1 MSRLQIKNVSA
12 SYKTQILDDINIEI
26 GAGDFTVFVGPSGCG
41 KTSLLNFVA
50 GFNQPHKGTITLDGK
65 QITGPGSDR
74 GVVFQ
79 QDALLPWLNI
89 IDNVALGLELQ
100 GIAKSERERRAKE
113 VLALVDLA
121 GFEYHKVWELS
132 GGMKQ
137 RASLARALA
146 ADPQVLLMDEP
157 FGALDA
163 FTREQ
168 VQALI
173 LKVWHK
179 TGKEILLVTHDIEE
193 AVFLATEL
201 ILMTPRPGRIVERL
215 RLNFGGR
222 FANGESARS
231 IKSDPKF
238 IEVREYVLSH
248 FFTSREAADD
258 REYSK

>member
-1 MSRLQIKNVSA
+1 MSRLSIKNVSA
-12 SYKTQILDDINIEI
+12 SYAHQILDNISFEV
-26 GAGDFTVFVGPSGCG
+26 GAGDFVVFVGPSGCG

-50 GFNQPHKGTITLDGK
+50 GFNQPHSGSISLDGK
-65 QITGPGSDR
+65 LITGPGSDR

-89 IDNVALGLELQ
+89 IENVALGLELK
-100 GIAKSERERRAKE
+100 GIAKSEREARAKE

-121 GFEYHKVWELS
+121 GFEQHKVWELS

-137 RASLARALA
+137 RASLARAWA
-146 ADPQVLLMDEP
+146 ADPQILLMDEP

-173 LKVWHK
+173 LKVWHQ
-179 TGKEILLVTHDIEE
+179 TGKEVLLVTHDIEE
-193 AVFLATEL
+193 AVFLASEL
-201 ILMTPRPGRIVERL
+201 VLMTPRPGRIVERL
-215 RLNFGGR
+215 RLDFGKR
-222 FANGESARS
+222 FANGESARQ

-248 FFTSREAADD
+248 FFTGREVADERD
-258 REYSK
+258 YA

>member
-1 MSRLQIKNVSA
+1 MSKLSIKNVSA
-12 SYKTQILDDINIEI
+12 SYKTQILDNVSFDVS
-26 GAGDFTVFVGPSGCG
+26 AGEFVVFVGPSGCG

-50 GFNQPHKGTITLDGK
+50 GFNQPHSGSITLDGNL
-65 QITGPGSDR
+65 ITGPGSDR

-89 IDNVALGLELQ
+89 IENVALGLELQ
-100 GIAKSERERRAKE
+100 GIPRADRETRAKE

-121 GFEYHKVWELS
+121 GFEQHKVWELS

-146 ADPQVLLMDEP
+146 ANPQILLMDEP

-168 VQALI
+168 MQALI

-179 TGKEILLVTHDIEE
+179 TGKEVLLVTHDIEE
-193 AVFLATEL
+193 AVFLASEL
-201 ILMTPRPGRIVERL
+201 VLMTPRPGRIVERL
-215 RLNFGGR
+215 SLDFGRR
-222 FANGESARS
+222 FSQGESARQ

-238 IEVREYVLSH
+238 IEIREYVLSH
-248 FFTSREAADD
+248 FFTNREIVHE
-258 REYSK
+258 REYS

>member
-12 SYKTQILDDINIEI
+12 SYKTQILDNINIEI
-26 GAGDFTVFVGPSGCG
+26 GAGDFAVFVGPSGCG

-50 GFNQPHKGTITLDGK
+50 GFNQPHEGTITLDGK
-65 QITGPGSDR
+65 KITGPGSDR

-100 GIAKSERERRAKE
+100 GVSKTEREQRAKE

-215 RLNFGGR
+215 RLDFGSR
-222 FANGESARS
+222 FASGESARA

-248 FFTSREAADD
+248 FFTNRESADD
-258 REYSK
+258 REYTE

>member
-1 MSRLQIKNVSA
+1 MSRLSIKNLGA
-12 SYKTQILDDINIEI
+12 RYKTQILDNISLEVS
-26 GAGDFTVFVGPSGCG
+26 AGDFVVFVGPSGCG
-41 KTSLLNFVA
+41 KTSLLNFIA
-50 GFNQPHKGTITLDGK
+50 GFNQPHTGTITLDEK
-65 QITGPGSDR
+65 LITGPGSDR

-89 IDNVALGLELQ
+89 IENVALGLELQ
-100 GIAKSERERRAKE
+100 GIPRAARESRAKE

-121 GFEYHKVWELS
+121 GFEQHKVWELS

-146 ADPQVLLMDEP
+146 ANPQVLLMDEP

-168 VQALI
+168 MQALI

-179 TGKEILLVTHDIEE
+179 TGKEVLLVTHDIEE
-193 AVFLATEL
+193 AVFLASEL
-201 ILMTPRPGRIVERL
+201 LLMTPRPGRIVERI
-215 RLNFGGR
+215 RLDFGAR
-222 FANGESARS
+222 FASGESARH

-248 FFTSREAADD
+248 FFTNRDTANE
-258 REYSK
+258 REYS

>member
-1 MSRLQIKNVSA
+1 VSKLSIKNVGA
-12 SYKTQILDDINIEI
+12 SYKARILDDISFEVN
-26 GAGDFTVFVGPSGCG
+26 AGEFVVFVGPSGCG
-41 KTSLLNFVA
+41 KTSLLNFIA
-50 GFNQPHKGTITLDGK
+50 GFNKPHDGSITLDEK
-65 QITGPGSDR
+65 LITGPGSDR

-89 IDNVALGLELQ
+89 IENVAFGLELK
-100 GIAKSERERRAKE
+100 GVARSDREARAKE

-121 GFEYHKVWELS
+121 GFEQHKVWELS

-146 ADPQVLLMDEP
+146 ANPQILLMDEP

-168 VQALI
+168 MQALI

-179 TGKEILLVTHDIEE
+179 TGKQVLLVTHDIEE
-193 AVFLATEL
+193 AVFLASEL
-201 ILMTPRPGRIVERL
+201 VLMTPRPGRIVERIKL
-215 RLNFGGR
+215 DFGAR
-222 FANGESARS
+222 FAKGESARH

-238 IEVREYVLSH
+238 IEIREYVLSH
-248 FFTSREAADD
+248 FFTNRDAVNE
-258 REYSK
+258 REYS

>member
-1 MSRLQIKNVSA
+1 VSA
-12 SYKTQILDDINIEI
+12 SYKTQILDNINIEI
-26 GAGDFTVFVGPSGCG
+26 GAGDFVVFVGPSGCG

-50 GFNQPHKGTITLDGK
+50 GFNKPHKGSITLDGK
-65 QITGPGSDR
+65 LITGPGSDR

-100 GIAKSERERRAKE
+100 GVSKPEREKRAKE

-121 GFEYHKVWELS
+121 GFENHKVWELS

-146 ADPQVLLMDEP
+146 ADPQILLMDEP

-179 TGKEILLVTHDIEE
+179 TGKEVLLVTHDIEE

-215 RLNFGGR
+215 RLDFGSR
-222 FANGESARS
+222 FASGESARS

-248 FFTSREAADD
+248 FFTSRETTDD
-258 REYSK
+258 REYLK